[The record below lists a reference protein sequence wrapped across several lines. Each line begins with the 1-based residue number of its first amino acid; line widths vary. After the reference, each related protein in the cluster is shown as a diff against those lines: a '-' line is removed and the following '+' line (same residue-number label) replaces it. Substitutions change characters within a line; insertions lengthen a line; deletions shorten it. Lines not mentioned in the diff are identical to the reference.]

1 MLDPNPDPSSNQKR
15 NDIENEQN
23 SQNSNFVSS
32 GNDSDHVLFLSEKV
46 LVSSEKVL
54 ESITAIHNINEYLNE
69 ISSLNSKYCSDYN
82 AIYKKYWSN
91 ENSKTEAGNSNSKD
105 KESSCNPHNPESS
118 SSTGLETDL
127 GILSLWIKQI
137 LKVENHSIYKKQEI
151 FASQAPLLLS
161 EIKEF
166 LTPSATSNSLW
177 AGAYKAMT
185 MPTSRDPFGTLG
197 KWEASFLKS
206 NTKMIESKM
215 RLEKLRTTLPLNGI
229 S

>member
-1 MLDPNPDPSSNQKR
+1 M
-15 NDIENEQN
+15 
-23 SQNSNFVSS
+23 
-32 GNDSDHVLFLSEKV
+32 
-46 LVSSEKVL
+46 
-54 ESITAIHNINEYLNE
+54 
-69 ISSLNSKYCSDYN
+69 
-82 AIYKKYWSN
+82 
-91 ENSKTEAGNSNSKD
+91 
-105 KESSCNPHNPESS
+105 
-118 SSTGLETDL
+118 

-185 MPTSRDPFGTLG
+185 MPTSRDPSGTLG
-197 KWEASFLKS
+197 KWETSFLKS